1 MLSLKTKILLLYAVV
16 GTCLALLI
24 GTLLSSRLK
33 EDRFAAIYSDF
44 QHRLNHVD
52 FSLTSFFQ
60 GVEAD
65 LRALTLNEF
74 VRSRDDDPFTSFL
87 QADPETFEYRIGELE
102 QRIIDLFHH
111 YRTTHRY
118 VNSVYM
124 GRENGSFVRSHKRA
138 KPTQYDPRERPWYTL
153 AKANPGSVART
164 APYSSVTSPDINVG
178 VVTAL
183 LDERSGVYG
192 VVGMDVTLS
201 DLTTFIENVRA
212 GRSGYMILMDENG
225 VILASR
231 DKQSL
236 FKNVYDVYQGD
247 LGPLFQKHLG
257 YTSVTRD
264 GIREYLF
271 FQTSLGL
278 NWRLGILMPAA
289 EIEEEIDAF
298 VNKILLALLLSLA
311 LLSALTLGGLQ
322 KFVIRP
328 LKTLSDGADFI
339 ARTGELDH
347 PIDIRSGDEIGNL
360 GRSFKRMIETV
371 ANTEASLKASE
382 AELTKH
388 RDHLED
394 LVDERTEELMKAQ
407 DQLRETEERS
417 RLILESAGEGIIG
430 VDANGRITFVNP
442 AALRVLGYEKEDFV
456 GQGLHDLVHHSLGD
470 GTPYP
475 IEDCPMYQ
483 SYAYGDVHRV
493 DNEVLWRK
501 GGTSFPVEYSST
513 PVTKEGAVVGAVI
526 TFRDTTERM
535 KMDAELKEYV
545 ADLERFNRLVVGREE
560 RMIQLKEE
568 INGLMEKLGQE
579 KRYRVVQ

>member
-33 EDRFAAIYSDF
+33 EERFAAIYSDF

-60 GVEAD
+60 GVEDD
-65 LRALTLNEF
+65 LRALTLNDF
-74 VRSRDDDPFTSFL
+74 VRSRDDASFTSFL

-102 QRIIDLFHH
+102 QRIIDLFHN
-111 YRTTHRY
+111 YKTTHRY
-118 VNSVYM
+118 VSSVYM

-153 AKANPGSVART
+153 AKANPGSMAMT

-183 LDERSGVYG
+183 LDEKSEIYG
-192 VVGMDVTLS
+192 VVGMDVTLT
-201 DLTTFIENVRA
+201 DLTTFIEKVRA
-212 GRSGYMILMDENG
+212 GRSGYMILMDGNG

-231 DKQSL
+231 DKESL
-236 FKNVYDVYQGD
+236 FKNIYDVYEGD
-247 LGPLFQKHLG
+247 LGPLFQERLG
-257 YTSVTRD
+257 YTPVTRD
-264 GIREYLF
+264 GISESLF
-271 FQTSLGL
+271 FLTSLAL
-278 NWRLGILMPAA
+278 NWRLGILMPAG

-298 VNKILLALLLSLA
+298 VNKILLALLVSLA

-322 KFVIRP
+322 RFVIRP

-339 ARTGELDH
+339 ARTGDLDH
-347 PIDIRSGDEIGNL
+347 PIDIRSRDEIGNL
-360 GRSFKRMIETV
+360 GRSFKRMIETI
-371 ANTEASLKASE
+371 ARTKASLKASE

-388 RDHLED
+388 RDHLEE
-394 LVDERTEELMKAQ
+394 LVEARTAELIKAQ
-407 DQLRETEERS
+407 DQLGEEEERS

-430 VDANGRITFVNP
+430 VDAMGRITFVNP
-442 AALRVLGYEKEDFV
+442 AALQTLGYEKEQFV
-456 GQGLHDLVHHSLGD
+456 GQNLHSLIHHSHAD
-470 GTPYP
+470 GSPYP
-475 IEDCPMYQ
+475 REDCPMYQ
-483 SYAYGDVHRV
+483 SFSLGTASRV
-493 DNEVLWRK
+493 DDEVLWRK

-545 ADLERFNRLVVGREE
+545 GDLERFNRLVVGREE

-579 KRYRVVQ
+579 KKYRVVQ